1 VLLRK
6 HLKLDNAGLVVQSV
20 SEKSPAAA
28 AGIEADDVLI
38 SLNDIQLQ
46 TRDQLVQAV
55 AELENQTVRL
65 QLIRNGER
73 REVSVTPRKMR
84 VPEGS
89 TAAAVSVAGM
99 PSFPNGPIPGLDGEF
114 GQVFPGVII
123 DEQFPADPE
132 AIKRLLK
139 RFGSEVRG
147 EARRAEATRAAA
159 GRTAVA
165 AGRAACGE
173 KRFR

>member
-1 VLLRK
+1 
-6 HLKLDNAGLVVQSV
+6 
-20 SEKSPAAA
+20 
-28 AGIEADDVLI
+28 
-38 SLNDIQLQ
+38 IQLQ

-73 REVSVTPRKMR
+73 CEVSVTPRKMR

-147 EARRAEATRAAA
+147 EARRADEATSGNEELLKQLEQLRGELQSLREELRAAKKDSA
-159 GRTAVA
+159 
-165 AGRAACGE
+165 E
-173 KRFR
+173 